1 TKLPLDVHLMIENPD
16 QYIKDFAEAGADIIT
31 VHQETCP
38 HLHRTIQL
46 IKNQNVKAGVVINPA
61 TPVAMIKEII
71 ANVDLV
77 LVMSVNP
84 GPGRQSF
91 ISSTVPK
98 IKYSELI
105 RKDKQLDFETEV
117 EGGANVPT
125 AKEVVDSG
133 TDVVVAGSAIFN
145 QPNRKEAIKA
155 TRPSLN

>member
-1 TKLPLDVHLMIENPD
+1 MIENPD
-16 QYIKDFAEAGADIIT
+16 QYIKGFAGAGGYIIT

-84 GPGRQSF
+84 GFGGQSL
-91 ISSTVPK
+91 ISSTLSK
-98 IKYSELI
+98 IKEIDLI
-105 RKDKQLDFETEV
+105 RKD
-117 EGGANVPT
+117 
-125 AKEVVDSG
+125 
-133 TDVVVAGSAIFN
+133 
-145 QPNRKEAIKA
+145 IKIVF
-155 TRPSLN
+155 